1 MILLPLWVEPVIG
14 KSFADDWCYTHCI
27 WGQGGW
33 RPVMTCFCATLARL
47 FLRNGKYTR
56 SPKIYISEVCLSAP
70 LDFFILCT
78 ICFSKMLLLLPP
90 LSSDKTI
97 KIRNRTFCRSWLVPR
112 LCAAVNWSCKKYII
126 QYVIWWILAID
137 YIIYHTINHTS
148 QNYAAVHFPVSVLSV
163 PVWIYVF
170 ISAHTFSTKA
180 TSDQDDDRDDHED

>member
-1 MILLPLWVEPVIG
+1 MANTRDPLKSTFQRSAFQPLW
-14 KSFADDWCYTHCI
+14 T
-27 WGQGGW
+27 
-33 RPVMTCFCATLARL
+33 
-47 FLRNGKYTR
+47 
-56 SPKIYISEVCLSAP
+56 
-70 LDFFILCT
+70 FFILCT

-97 KIRNRTFCRSWLVPR
+97 KIRNRTFCRSFLVPR
-112 LCAAVNWSCKKYII
+112 FCAAVNWSCKKYII

-137 YIIYHTINHTS
+137 YIIYHTINHTI

-180 TSDQDDDRDDHED
+180 TSDQDDDRDDHEDGVSTEYLRNEYL